1 MKAHATIATTAA
13 PHARDA
19 LFGVLL
25 GIGGLVSI
33 ALVLGVVDPALRDPD
48 GQVFS
53 ISGVLAFFGIFN

>member
-1 MKAHATIATTAA
+1 MKARATIATTAA
-13 PHARDA
+13 PQ